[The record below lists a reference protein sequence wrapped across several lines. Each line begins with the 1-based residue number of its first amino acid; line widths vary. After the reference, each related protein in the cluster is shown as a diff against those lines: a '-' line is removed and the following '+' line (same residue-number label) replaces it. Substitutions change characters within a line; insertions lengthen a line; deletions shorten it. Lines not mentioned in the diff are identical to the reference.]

1 MEITLSDGNACE
13 VRRLGLF
20 ELREHIKPPLSGPY
34 VFTYTIGGQTV
45 EQEFD
50 FDLYP
55 KPPQRPY
62 GSPDGLPEG
71 SPQWFA
77 WRDYELYQAAVHHE
91 RAKERDDE
99 RWLTE
104 VALYIVSHCI
114 DDSTRIVEPEDY
126 EKAYH
131 AALAPQLTF
140 TDLETA
146 ARYIFRAKFDDLPV
160 FDALRQSEN
169 DSDGEHDP
177 IAVWEVQTM
186 TAAGMTED
194 EWSELPLG
202 ERARKVVAMR
212 LDNWMNALQWEKD
225 KKKNGR

>member
-1 MEITLSDGNACE
+1 MEVTLSDGEPCE

-20 ELREHIKPPLSGPY
+20 ELRENVKPPLSGPY
-34 VFTYTIGGQTV
+34 VFTYTLGGQEV

-55 KPPQRPY
+55 NPPQRPY

-91 RAKERDDE
+91 RAKGRDSERY
-99 RWLTE
+99 WQE
-104 VALYIVSHCI
+104 VALYITGHCI
-114 DDSTRIVEPEDY
+114 DDPTRLVEMGDY
-126 EKAYH
+126 EKVYH
-131 AALAPQLTF
+131 AALAPYLSF
-140 TDLETA
+140 HDLETA
-146 ARYIFRAKFDDLPV
+146 ALYIFRAKFDDLPI
-160 FDALRQSEN
+160 FEALRQNESN
-169 DSDGEHDP
+169 SDGEHDP

-186 TAAGMTED
+186 TQAGMTES
-194 EWSELPLG
+194 EWGALPLG
-202 ERARKVVAMR
+202 ERARKVVAAR
-212 LDNWMNALQWEKD
+212 IDGWMNALQWEKD